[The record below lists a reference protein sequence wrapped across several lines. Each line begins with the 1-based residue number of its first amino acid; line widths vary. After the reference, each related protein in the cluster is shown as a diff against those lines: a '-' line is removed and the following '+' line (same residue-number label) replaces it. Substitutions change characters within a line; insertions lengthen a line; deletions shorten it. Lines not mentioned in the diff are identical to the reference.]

1 MSLIDADTGE
11 VVDRTP
17 ALRTS
22 ARRSDPQTS
31 HDGAV
36 MAHLPAQR
44 LAVLTALVA
53 IGDCT
58 PWAIVERLHGPES
71 GTVRSRLSQL
81 EHAGLAVKVGTAPGT
96 RGAMNTVWRA
106 TDAGAAIVANAEDDA

>member
-1 MSLIDADTGE
+1 MTATLFDLA
-11 VVDRTP
+11 
-17 ALRTS
+17 AMTS
-22 ARRSDPQTS
+22 ERPARRSDPQTS
-31 HDGAV
+31 HDGVV

-44 LAVLTALVA
+44 LAVLTTLVA

-81 EHAGLAVKVGTAPGT
+81 EHAGLAVKVGTALGT

-106 TDAGAAIVANAEDDA
+106 TDAGVAIVANAEDDA